1 MSIGFLLQ
9 ICAYSVTLYLYA
21 TKRGITMATNTL
33 LPEYVTLTIDDQ
45 PVRCEILVVFET
57 DSKEY
62 IALLPLNA
70 QEEPLYDDGEVWLYR
85 FQRDVSGGDEHQ
97 LFNIEDDE
105 EYELAADKFDEWLDT
120 QEFEETIS

>member
-1 MSIGFLLQ
+1 M
-9 ICAYSVTLYLYA
+9 T
-21 TKRGITMATNTL
+21 TNTL

-62 IALLPLNA
+62 IALLPLND

-85 FQRDVSGGDEHQ
+85 FQRDISGGDEHQ